1 MAETYS
7 LQEDL
12 DDVRQQLKDIQT
24 AIVARTLTLKESIP
38 LSAPLLVKEQSLKD
52 EIKAL
57 NPVATTAPP
66 GKSISFP
73 QVLPHSSIGFPVTF
87 PSAFCSPPPPFTLQL
102 K

>member
-12 DDVRQQLKDIQT
+12 DDVRRQLKDIQA

-38 LSAPLLVKEQSLKD
+38 LSAPLLVKETRLIE

-57 NPVATTAPP
+57 NPVVPTAPP
-66 GKSISFP
+66 GNSIALP
-73 QVLPHSSIGFPVTF
+73 QVLPHSSIAFP
-87 PSAFCSPPPPFTLQL
+87 FCLFVGLGIGLVVHLSY
-102 K
+102 